1 VHTGLRQVC
10 GEKNRFDG
18 FEHIFSPFLCCGFIQ
33 FQQKSAMFS
42 SLHSFQPAPA
52 IFAYYRR
59 PGNDVNKAGQG
70 NLILSDML
78 LFINFFSKATD
89 TIS

>member
-1 VHTGLRQVC
+1 
-10 GEKNRFDG
+10 
-18 FEHIFSPFLCCGFIQ
+18 
-33 FQQKSAMFS
+33 MFS